1 MSNYL
6 VFIEYE
12 ILESNGYSD
21 TKVFSCT
28 VSAKDGSTAMAYVL
42 TLFNSLSNYTD
53 YSTNVNGDPYL
64 KIDDVSFGNA

>member
-12 ILESNGYSD
+12 ILESSGYSD

-53 YSTNVNGDPYL
+53 YSTNINGDPYL
-64 KIDDVSFGNA
+64 KIGDVSFGNA